1 VIQLQEHCSKDAL
14 DMTYKKKLIEV
25 ALPLARINAE
35 ASREKS
41 IRHGHPSTLHLWWAR
56 RPLAAARAVLWSS
69 LVDDPSAHPDKFPTD
84 EDQALERRRLFDILE
99 RLVPWEASTD
109 EKVLAEARA
118 EIAKSC
124 DGELPKILDPF
135 GGGGSIPLESLR
147 LGLPTFSGD
156 LNPVA
161 VLIQR
166 AMLEIPHRFADL
178 PPIHPDLIGSRS
190 MWNGVE
196 GLSADVQAY
205 GKWMQEE
212 AKRRIGKYY
221 PDAILADGRKLTPI
235 AWIWARTVKSP
246 DPSWPAHVPLVRSWD
261 LTRKSDKSSKWIDA
275 IIDHEKKSIRYE
287 IRNGGVVPAGLVGRQ
302 GGVCLATGAHISLDY
317 IREEGRAGRHGV
329 ALMAVVCEGKGGRI
343 FASPTDSD
351 SFEIHHQKLEF
362 GPLPKNLRDFKTPNY
377 GMSNWEDLF
386 TDRQALALSTFSEIL
401 KDVYSRIEIDSVNLP
416 TDTTRLRDG
425 GVGRTAYADA
435 IVTYLAF
442 AVDKCSD
449 YWSSICTWHSSVGA
463 MRNTFGR
470 QAIPM
475 TWDFAEANPFST
487 STGNWMAMVNWT
499 ATSLAK
505 LPTNN
510 FGKTV
515 QRDAR
520 ARIEEVGKCVI
531 TTDPPYYDNIGYA
544 DLSDFFYVWLRRN
557 VSEIWPD
564 ECATLLTPKVE
575 ELIADAYR
583 AGSKAAANKH
593 FELGMEGVF
602 TKAAENC
609 DERYPATI
617 FYAFKASE
625 SEDRGNVSTGWET
638 FLSGLLKAGF
648 AVTATWPIR
657 TELANKI
664 GVNAGDNML
673 ASSIVLACRKRSST
687 AAMATRGDFIV
698 ALRKEMAPAIKILQV
713 ENIAPVDM
721 AQSAIGPGISLF
733 SRYSKV
739 IEADG
744 QPMTVRT
751 ALSLINEVLAEVL
764 SGEESEFDADT
775 RFAVTWYEQFGHNP
789 GAFGDADTLAKA
801 KNTTVTGVIES
812 EIALSKEGKLR
823 LLERKELSDSW
834 DPTKDSRLTVWET
847 TQHLIR
853 ALELSETDASM
864 LLKQIGSGYGE
875 KARQLAYLLY
885 GICDRKKWAAE
896 GSAYNMLVT
905 AWPQLEKLAQHNGN
919 ADGSTD
925 SLF

>member
-1 VIQLQEHCSKDAL
+1 
-14 DMTYKKKLIEV
+14 MTYKKKLIEV

-41 IRHGHPSTLHLWWAR
+41 IRHGHPSTMHLWWAR

-118 EIAKSC
+118 EIVKSC

-166 AMLEIPHRFADL
+166 AMLEIPHRFANL
-178 PPIHPDLIGSRS
+178 PPIHPDLIGSRG
-190 MWNGVE
+190 MWNGAE

-221 PDAILADGRKLTPI
+221 PDATLSDGSRATPI

-246 DPSWPAHVPLVRSWD
+246 DPSWPGHVPLVRSWE
-261 LTRKSDKSSKWIDA
+261 LTRKPGKPSTWIDA
-275 IIDHEKKSIRYE
+275 VVNHDDKSISYK
-287 IRNGGVVPAGLVGRQ
+287 IRNGGQVPDGLVSRQ
-302 GGVCLATGAHISLDY
+302 GGVCLATGAQISLNY

-329 ALMAVVCEGKGGRI
+329 ALMAIVCEGNRSRQYI
-343 FASPTDSD
+343 EPTADD
-351 SFEIHHQKLEF
+351 IQIIDEPKPVL
-362 GPLPKNLRDFKTPNY
+362 GPIPRNPRDFKTPNY
-377 GMSNWEDLF
+377 GMLNWEDLF
-386 TDRQALALSTFSEIL
+386 TQRQALALETFSEIL
-401 KDVYSRIEIDSVNLP
+401 LDVRSRIENDALHLPVDS
-416 TDTTRLRDG
+416 TRLRDG
-425 GVGRTAYADA
+425 GTGRTAYADA
-435 IVTYLAF
+435 VITYLAF
-442 AVDKCSD
+442 VVDKCSD
-449 YWSSICTWHSSVGA
+449 YWSSICTWNSPGQK

-475 TWDFAEANPFST
+475 TWDFAETNPFSD

-510 FGKTV
+510 FGQTI

-520 ARIEEVGKCVI
+520 ARIEEVGKCVVS
-531 TTDPPYYDNIGYA
+531 TDPPYYDNIGYA

-609 DERYPATI
+609 DERYPATV

-625 SEDRGNVSTGWET
+625 SEDRGSVSTGWET

-687 AAMATRGDFIV
+687 AAMATRGEFIV
-698 ALRKEMAPAIKILQV
+698 ALRQEMAPAIKILQV

-744 QPMTVRT
+744 EPMSVRT

-801 KNTTVTGVIES
+801 KNTTVTGVVDS
-812 EIALSKEGKLR
+812 GVAVSREGKLR
-823 LLERKELSDSW
+823 LFERKELSDKW
-834 DPTKDSRLTVWET
+834 DPTKDTRLTVWET

-853 ALELSETDASM
+853 ALELSETDASV

-885 GICDRKKWAAE
+885 GICDRKKWASE

-919 ADGSTD
+919 ANGSTD

>member
-1 VIQLQEHCSKDAL
+1 
-14 DMTYKKKLIEV
+14 MTQKKKLIEV
-25 ALPLARINAE
+25 ALPLAKINFESA
-35 ASREKS
+35 REKT

-69 LVDDPSAHPDKFPTD
+69 MVDDPSAHPDKFPT
-84 EDQALERRRLFDILE
+84 EEAQSSERRRLFDILE

-118 EIAKSC
+118 EIVKSC

-166 AMLEIPHRFADL
+166 AMLEIPHRFANL
-178 PPIHPDLIGSRS
+178 PPIHPNLIGSRG
-190 MWNGVE
+190 MWNGAE
-196 GLSADVQAY
+196 GLAADVQAY

-212 AKRRIGKYY
+212 AKRRIGKHY
-221 PDAILADGRKLTPI
+221 PDATLPDGSKVTPI

-246 DPSWPAHVPLVRSWD
+246 DPSWPGHVPLVRSWE
-261 LTRKSDKSSKWIDA
+261 LTRKPGKPSTWIDA
-275 IIDHEKKSIRYE
+275 VVDHKDKSISYK
-287 IRNGGVVPAGLVGRQ
+287 IRHGGKVPDGLVGRQ
-302 GGVCLATGAHISLDY
+302 GGICLTTGAQISLRY

-329 ALMAVVCEGKGGRI
+329 SLMAIVCEGDRSRQYIEPIADDLQVIIEPKP
-343 FASPTDSD
+343 A
-351 SFEIHHQKLEF
+351 L
-362 GPLPKNLRDFKTPNY
+362 GPLPRNPRDFKTPNY
-377 GMSNWEDLF
+377 GMLNWEDLF
-386 TDRQALALSTFSEIL
+386 TTRQALALDTFSEIL
-401 KDVYSRIEIDSVNLP
+401 LDVRSQIENDALNLP
-416 TDTTRLRDG
+416 VDPVRLRDG
-425 GVGRTAYADA
+425 GTGRTAYADA
-435 IVTYLAF
+435 VVTYLAF
-442 AVDKCSD
+442 VIDKCSD
-449 YWSSICTWHSSVGA
+449 YWSSICTWNSPGQK

-475 TWDFAEANPFST
+475 TWDFAEANPFSE
-487 STGNWMAMVNWT
+487 SSCNWMAMVNWT
-499 ATSLAK
+499 SKVVAK

-510 FGKTV
+510 FGQTA

-520 ARIEEVGKCVI
+520 ARIIEVGNCVI
-531 TTDPPYYDNIGYA
+531 SSDPPYYDNIGYA

-557 VSEIWPD
+557 VKSIWPD

-609 DERYPATI
+609 DERYPMTI

-625 SEDRGNVSTGWET
+625 SEDRGSVSTGWET

-648 AVTATWPIR
+648 ALTATWPIR

-687 AAMATRGDFIV
+687 AAMATRGDFIA

-713 ENIAPVDM
+713 ENIAPVDL
-721 AQSAIGPGISLF
+721 AQSAIGPGIAIF
-733 SRYSKV
+733 SRYSRV
-739 IEADG
+739 VEADG

-764 SGEESEFDADT
+764 SGEESEFDPDT
-775 RFAVTWYEQFGHNP
+775 RFALTWFEQFGHNP

-801 KNTTVTGVIES
+801 KNTTVNGVVAS
-812 EIALSKEGKLR
+812 GIAASKEGKLR
-823 LLERKELSDSW
+823 LLERKELSDKW
-834 DPTKDSRLTVWET
+834 DPSTDSRLTVWET
-847 TQHLIR
+847 AQYLIR
-853 ALELSETDASM
+853 ALESSESEAS
-864 LLKQIGSGYGE
+864 LLLIRLGVGVGE
-875 KARQLAYLLY
+875 RARQLAYLLY

-896 GSAYNMLVT
+896 GSSYNMLVT
-905 AWPQLEKLAQHNGN
+905 VWPEIQRIARQDPNS
-919 ADGSTD
+919 STTPG
-925 SLF
+925 LF